1 MNKLNN
7 KVAIITGGSDGIG
20 KETCKIIAR
29 EIGTIVIGC
38 RNKQKGEVAAKEI
51 SSHTGNNNIIILDL
65 DLSKQNSVKSFV
77 NEFNKLNLPLDLL
90 INNAGVMCPPFS
102 ITQDGYS
109 FQIATN
115 HFGPFLLTNLLLK
128 NLEKSENPRILVLT
142 SDRFKDADLSL
153 ILNDKINVES
163 EANYNQLKDYSLSKC
178 CNLLFTKELQ
188 RKLIEKGS
196 KIVVNSINPGKV
208 QTSLQRDFTG
218 ILKVAFSLM
227 PNFIFTPIQVASKEC
242 AKVALGTDPSLNG
255 IKGSYFNI
263 GVLTET
269 PRQFNG
275 IEISKKLW
283 EITSK
288 FTNISN
294 DLVLK

>member
-1 MNKLNN
+1 MNKINN
-7 KVAIITGGSDGIG
+7 KVAIITGASDGIG
-20 KETCKIIAR
+20 KETCKIIAK

-38 RNKQKGEVAAKEI
+38 RNKEKGEIAAKEI
-51 SSHTGNNNIIILDL
+51 SLHSGNNNIIILDL

-77 NEFNKLNLPLDLL
+77 NEFDKLNLPLDLL

-102 ITQDGYS
+102 ITQDGFS
-109 FQIATN
+109 FQISTN

-128 NLEKSENPRILVLT
+128 KLEKSENPRILVLT

-153 ILNDKINVES
+153 IINDKINVETQ
-163 EANYNQLKDYSLSKC
+163 ANYNPLKDYSLSKC

-188 RKLIEKGS
+188 RKLIERRS
-196 KIVVNSINPGKV
+196 KIIVNSINPGKV

-218 ILKVAFSLM
+218 VLKFAFNLM

-242 AKVALGTDPSLNG
+242 AKVALGIDSSTHNV
-255 IKGSYFNI
+255 KGSYFNI

-269 PRQFNG
+269 PNQFNN
-275 IEISKKLW
+275 IELSKKLW
-283 EITSK
+283 EISSRY
-288 FTNISN
+288 TNISN
-294 DLVLK
+294 DLIL